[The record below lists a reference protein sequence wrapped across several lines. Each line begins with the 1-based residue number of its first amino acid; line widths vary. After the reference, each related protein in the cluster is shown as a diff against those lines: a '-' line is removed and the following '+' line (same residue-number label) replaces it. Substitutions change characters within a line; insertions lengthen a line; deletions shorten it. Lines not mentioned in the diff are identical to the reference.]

1 MTQKY
6 TRLLVVKLNSPTHD
20 RLKELAKEDRR
31 TLSSLSRIIIEDYIG
46 CFANAS
52 EKLGEADKIKEI
64 II

>member
-31 TLSSLSRIIIEDYIG
+31 TLSSLSRIIIEDYIENSG
-46 CFANAS
+46 KAPEES
-52 EKLGEADKIKEI
+52 KE
-64 II
+64 